1 MRSKPLAAAL
11 ICLLLL
17 GISGSW
23 HAEGDDPDFLPPPA
37 THDHSSHHETFRTP
51 GAPQGDAHCAI
62 CHWLQMFR
70 ASALRHARVHLD
82 AAMRDAR
89 VVTAIPP
96 LRLAALLDVPSRA
109 PPA

>member
-1 MRSKPLAAAL
+1 MMRSKLLATAL
-11 ICLLLL
+11 ICLMLL

-23 HAEGDDPDFLPPPA
+23 HGEGDDPDFLPPA
-37 THDHSSHHETFRTP
+37 THDHSSHHETFRVP
-51 GAPQGDAHCAI
+51 ADPQGDAHCAI

-70 ASALRHARVHLD
+70 ASALRQARVHLD
-82 AAMRDAR
+82 AGTLDAR

-96 LRLAALLDVPSRA
+96 IRLAALLDVPSRA